1 MVAEKGDG
9 RLILG
14 MGFKPYGLE
23 PPVLNQPFDIA
34 QQVAT
39 DTSALKIRID
49 PEIGNRLVEML
60 PRRPSGNRAAKLR
73 HPDRQP

>member
-14 MGFKPYGLE
+14 VGFKPDGLE
-23 PPVLNQPFDIA
+23 TPVLYQPFDIA
-34 QQVAT
+34 QQVAA
-39 DTSALKIRID
+39 DTSAMKIRID

-60 PRRPSGNRAAKLR
+60 PRRPTRNPS
-73 HPDRQP
+73 RQTPPP